1 MPTSAEPESAPDAES
16 LLRSIAAAAPALWFP
31 LRHADAHGLPREAL
45 TEPIWLLRQ
54 TGLVEVGDWVKG
66 LGQGLRLSAHGEK
79 AVATPTP
86 LALRPPDAAPPTRGD
101 VPTELMR
108 GDEARNAVLDPP
120 PAVVAPSLLYANIAW
135 FAVGCI
141 VAWRGGVGM
150 EFLKGDGHPGAMD
163 ALQRTGAV
171 TAAAVWNGDW
181 WRLATACFVHI
192 GLFHLLCNMLML
204 GMMGPFAEG
213 LWGKRRFALI
223 YAVSGVVGSV
233 AAVALHPVSAKSG
246 ADVLMAGA
254 SGALWGMLT
263 GVVVWVIHNRRHLP
277 PELTRDRLQRLG
289 FMLLLN
295 VAVSFVPGIS
305 AEAHFGGG
313 AAGAL
318 VAWSVATG
326 HRRPKLYAVGGVVL
340 VLGLSLLM
348 LVAAVKWSDDWQ
360 TLKKREGERQLL
372 AEALRRHGEQ
382 AAIRAAVGDDWD
394 KLSPKAV
401 GALHAKYLVKHQD
414 HIHAQ
419 APVQGSLRK
428 AVEQLRD
435 LAIAAAARVPP
446 EGEVADRYRSYVAA
460 VAGYTAALRDE
471 LDGPGRKE
479 TPELDAAWQAYATA
493 LMRLGRW
500 E

>member
-1 MPTSAEPESAPDAES
+1 MLPPAEPESAPDAEM

-31 LRHADAHGLPREAL
+31 LRHAHAHGLPREAL
-45 TEPIWLLRQ
+45 TEPVWLLRQ

-108 GDEARNAVLDPP
+108 GDEARTAVLDPP

-263 GVVVWVIHNRRHLP
+263 GVVVWVVHNRRHLP

-348 LVAAVKWSDDWQ
+348 LVAAVKWSDGWR
-360 TLKKREGERQLL
+360 TLKQREQVRQLL
-372 AEALRRHGEQ
+372 VEALRTGEKQ
-382 AAIRAAVGDDWD
+382 AAVRAAVGDDWA
-394 KLSPKAV
+394 KLSPNAM
-401 GALHAKYLVKHQD
+401 GQFRSQFAAILPAR
-414 HIHAQ
+414 IANETPGP
-419 APVQGSLRK
+419 ASLRK
-428 AVEQLRD
+428 SVAELHTAATGAVGRLPAD
-435 LAIAAAARVPP
+435 
-446 EGEVADRYRSYVAA
+446 GEVAGRYREYLAA
-460 VAGYTAALRDE
+460 VVGYATALRDE
-471 LDGPGRKE
+471 LDRPGRKD
-479 TPELDAAWQAYATA
+479 TPELDAAWRAYASA

>member
-1 MPTSAEPESAPDAES
+1 MLECVHLREVS
-16 LLRSIAAAAPALWFP
+16 L
-31 LRHADAHGLPREAL
+31 
-45 TEPIWLLRQ
+45 T
-54 TGLVEVGDWVKG
+54 T
-66 LGQGLRLSAHGEK
+66 
-79 AVATPTP
+79 
-86 LALRPPDAAPPTRGD
+86 
-101 VPTELMR
+101 
-108 GDEARNAVLDPP
+108 
-120 PAVVAPSLLYANIAW
+120 

-141 VAWRGGVGM
+141 VAWRGGVGL
-150 EFLKGDGHPGAMD
+150 EFLKGDGHPGALD
-163 ALQRTGAV
+163 VLQRTGAV
-171 TAAAVWNGDW
+171 TAAAVWGGDW

-223 YAVSGVVGSV
+223 YAVSGVVGSI

-295 VAVSFVPGIS
+295 VAVSFVPGLS

-326 HRRPKLYAVGGVVL
+326 HRRPRLWAVGGVAL

-348 LVAAVKWSDDWQ
+348 LVAAVKWSDGWR
-360 TLKKREGERQLL
+360 TLKLREQVRQLL
-372 AEALRRHGEQ
+372 AEALRTGEEQ
-382 AAIRAAVGDDWD
+382 AAVRAAVGDDWA
-394 KLSPKAV
+394 KLSPKVV
-401 GALHAKYLVKHQD
+401 GALRSQFATILPAR
-414 HIHAQ
+414 IANETPGP
-419 APVQGSLRK
+419 ASLRK
-428 AVEQLRD
+428 SAAEVHTVATGAVARLPADGEVAGQYREYL
-435 LAIAAAARVPP
+435 AAAA
-446 EGEVADRYRSYVAA
+446 AFAA
-460 VAGYTAALRDE
+460 ARREE
-471 LDGPGRKE
+471 LDRPGRKD
-479 TPELDAAWQAYATA
+479 TPELDAAWTA
-493 LMRLGRW
+493 FTAAQSRLGRW